1 MKYKLTEMTSNK
13 KLTSG
18 EKLKLVS
25 ATTSSWITC
34 SKSCPMH
41 IKCYAKRGHQALH
54 ANAITKGSR
63 GYDLDKLLKEIEEL
77 RPNTLLRLNV
87 SGDLPSVSYKNDER
101 KISVNALTKLLTA
114 TKDAKATA
122 FTYSHLHCDKKNRSY
137 NLAAIK
143 EWSEPNFVIN
153 VSCESSS
160 VAAKLYFDGQD
171 IALTNTKLF
180 NYAVDQEINHGK
192 KAELTTNEG
201 SVDLFPCPASYKG
214 SNCNECREC
223 SKHHRENIVVFKET

>member
-1 MKYKLTEMTSNK
+1 MKYKLTEMTTNK

-34 SKSCPMH
+34 SKHCPMH
-41 IKCYAKRGHQALH
+41 TKCYAKRGHQALH
-54 ANAITKGSR
+54 AKAVTEGSR
-63 GYDLDKLLKEIEEL
+63 GYDLDKLLQEISEL

-87 SGDLPSVSYKNDER
+87 SGDLPSVSYETDER
-101 KISVNALTKLLTA
+101 KINTEALTALIGAAITSNSTL
-114 TKDAKATA
+114 
-122 FTYSHLHCDKKNRSY
+122 FTYTHLHSDPKHRRY

-143 EWSEPNFVIN
+143 EWSDPVLVIN
-153 VSCESSS
+153 VSCELPS
-160 VAAKLYFDGQD
+160 VATKLYFDGQD
-171 IALTNTKLF
+171 VALTDTGTF
-180 NYAVDQEINHGK
+180 NYAVEYETSTGK
-192 KAELTTNEG
+192 KAKLTTKEG

>member
-1 MKYKLTEMTSNK
+1 MKYKLTEMTTNK

-34 SKSCPMH
+34 SKHCPMH
-41 IKCYAKRGHQALH
+41 TKCYAKKGRQALH
-54 ANAITKGSR
+54 ARAVTETDR
-63 GYDLDKLLKEIEEL
+63 GYDLDKLLKEIAEL
-77 RPNTLLRLNV
+77 RPNSLLRLNV
-87 SGDLPSVSYKNDER
+87 SGDLPSVTYKNDER
-101 KISVNALTKLLTA
+101 KISIDALTKLLIA
-114 TKDAKATA
+114 TQDAKATA
-122 FTYSHLHCDKKNRSY
+122 FTYTHLHSDPKHRHF
-137 NLAAIK
+137 NLEVIK
-143 EWSEPNFVIN
+143 EWSAPNFVIN
-153 VSCESSS
+153 VSCESPT
-160 VAAKLYFDGQD
+160 VAAKLYFNGQD

-180 NYAVDQEINHGK
+180 NLAVDQEVNHGK
-192 KAELTTNEG
+192 KAELTTSEG

>member
-1 MKYKLTEMTSNK
+1 MKYKLTEMTTNK

-34 SKSCPMH
+34 SKHCPMH
-41 IKCYAKRGHQALH
+41 SKCYAKKGRQALH
-54 ANAITKGSR
+54 ARAVTETDR
-63 GYDLDKLLKEIEEL
+63 GYDLDKLLKEIAEL
-77 RPNTLLRLNV
+77 RPNSLLRLNV
-87 SGDLPSVSYKNDER
+87 SGDLPSVTYKNDER
-101 KISVNALTKLLTA
+101 KISTEALTKLLIA
-114 TKDAKATA
+114 TQDAKATA
-122 FTYSHLHCDKKNRSY
+122 FTYTHLHSDPKHREY
-137 NLAAIK
+137 NLAAVK

-153 VSCESSS
+153 VSCESPT
-160 VAAKLYFDGQD
+160 VAAKLYFNGQD

-180 NYAVDQEINHGK
+180 NLAVDQEINQGK
-192 KAELTTNEG
+192 RSELVTDEG

>member
-1 MKYKLTEMTSNK
+1 MKYKLTEMTSNR

-34 SKSCPMH
+34 SKHCPMH
-41 IKCYAKRGHQALH
+41 SKCYAKKGRQALH
-54 ANAITKGSR
+54 AKAVTETDR

-87 SGDLPSVSYKNDER
+87 SGDLPSVTYKNDER
-101 KISVNALTKLLTA
+101 KISTDALTKLLIA
-114 TKDAKATA
+114 TQDAKAKA
-122 FTYSHLHCDKKNRSY
+122 FTYTHLHSDPKHKEY
-137 NLAAIK
+137 NLATVK

-160 VAAKLYFDGQD
+160 EAVKLYFEGQD
-171 IALTNTKLF
+171 VALTNTKLF
-180 NYAVDQEINHGK
+180 NLAVDQEINHGK
-192 KAELTTNEG
+192 KATLTTKEG
-201 SVDLFPCPASYKG
+201 SVDLFPCPASYKE

-223 SKHHRENIVVFKET
+223 SEHHRENIVVFKET

>member
-1 MKYKLTEMTSNK
+1 MKYKLTEMTSNR

-25 ATTSSWITC
+25 ATTSSWLTC
-34 SKSCPMH
+34 SKHCPMH
-41 IKCYAKRGHQALH
+41 SKCYAKKGRQALH
-54 ANAITKGSR
+54 ARAVTEGSR
-63 GYDLDKLLKEIEEL
+63 GYDFNKLLKEIEEL
-77 RPNTLLRLNV
+77 RPGSLLRLNV
-87 SGDLPSVSYKNDER
+87 SGDLPSVSYENDER
-101 KISVNALTKLLTA
+101 KIDINALAELLDVSVEAYA
-114 TKDAKATA
+114 TT
-122 FTYSHLHCDKKNRSY
+122 FSYTHLHSDPKHKRY

-143 EWSEPNFVIN
+143 EWSDYGFVIN
-153 VSCESSS
+153 VSCESPT

-171 IALTNTKLF
+171 VALTNTKLF
-180 NYAVDQEINHGK
+180 NYAVEQETKTGK
-192 KAELTTNEG
+192 KATLETNEG